1 MRSMRRSSAKNFRRR
16 TRLQQAWNGH
26 VVAELDELG
35 DAESARER
43 AKKVPL
49 LEIYSPIR
57 EPWSGEVVAVA
68 EFYENAS
75 EINANLQAARLQ
87 SWLVVAAVAAAT
99 MALLSGIVFRG
110 SRTIQRQREALTERV
125 AELSALLAQNR
136 ALRQRVQKASRSA
149 SAINER
155 YLRRIGADLHD
166 GPAQLVAFAALRM
179 DSEALVDRNA
189 PIGARRKEIAAIRS
203 SLDEAMAEIRSIC
216 SGLVLPHIETAD
228 LAAIVELT
236 IAAHEQRT
244 GSQVARPGKVAA
256 VPLSAPERICIFRF
270 LQETLNNAYR
280 HAGGKE
286 QTVEIALQ
294 EGRLTVAVSDGGPGF
309 DPQAIRADGAWTC
322 RPQGARGKHRRAVR
336 LAKLGRRHACLDHP
350 QCRGS
355 GARMTQLVRLAI
367 VDDHPLLR
375 EGVCAQPLRDRRI
388 RDLRRRRFGRR
399 RHPAGGGSASRHIAH
414 RLSMPGGGL
423 HAIQAIRAS
432 QPDMKIVVLTVSE
445 ANDDVTAAL
454 NAGAQGLCAEGRR
467 LEDAGGNPASGCRRR
482 DLCIAGARRAHA
494 GEPQGA
500 ERARQSCQ
508 SAVAPDTTRAAD
520 PGIGGQ
526 RAQQQGGRASASTSR
541 RRR

>member
-1 MRSMRRSSAKNFRRR
+1 MRVAATSPPVAALTHSMRSSRARLR
-16 TRLQQAWNGH
+16 TRRASQTKVPPFADGSPIGLASAGGYSRARGDKRTVRLIQTLRDRWNGLSLALQYGIAGGVVLACAMVAIGFWVTRVIEDGIKSNAASATALYVDSVIAPLLPELREDKPLDAGVQQALDEVLSKGALGDRLASFKIWRRDGRVLYALDAAIIGQKFPPTDALQQAWNGH

-216 SGLVLPHIETAD
+216 SGLVLPQIETAD

-236 IAAHEQRT
+236 TPPRAAHRQP
-244 GSQVARPGKVAA
+244 VARPGKVAA
-256 VPLSAPERICIFRF
+256 VQLSAPER
-270 LQETLNNAYR
+270 
-280 HAGGKE
+280 
-286 QTVEIALQ
+286 
-294 EGRLTVAVSDGGPGF
+294 
-309 DPQAIRADGAWTC
+309 
-322 RPQGARGKHRRAVR
+322 
-336 LAKLGRRHACLDHP
+336 
-350 QCRGS
+350 
-355 GARMTQLVRLAI
+355 
-367 VDDHPLLR
+367 
-375 EGVCAQPLRDRRI
+375 
-388 RDLRRRRFGRR
+388 
-399 RHPAGGGSASRHIAH
+399 SAS
-414 RLSMPGGGL
+414 
-423 HAIQAIRAS
+423 
-432 QPDMKIVVLTVSE
+432 
-445 ANDDVTAAL
+445 
-454 NAGAQGLCAEGRR
+454 
-467 LEDAGGNPASGCRRR
+467 
-482 DLCIAGARRAHA
+482 
-494 GEPQGA
+494 
-500 ERARQSCQ
+500 
-508 SAVAPDTTRAAD
+508 
-520 PGIGGQ
+520 
-526 RAQQQGGRASASTSR
+526 SASCR
-541 RRR
+541 KR